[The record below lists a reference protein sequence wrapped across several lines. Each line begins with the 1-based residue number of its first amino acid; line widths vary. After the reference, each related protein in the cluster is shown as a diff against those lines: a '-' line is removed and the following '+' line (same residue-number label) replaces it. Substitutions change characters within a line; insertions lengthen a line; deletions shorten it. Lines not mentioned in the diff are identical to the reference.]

1 MATGPT
7 AFEQILELKQR
18 KEEQA
23 QTEVRGARLAA
34 EQAARAVEERR
45 REAEAFSK
53 ELLVRQARLYDEIEG
68 KVCERRDVDD
78 VREKIALL
86 RAHETS
92 LYEKI
97 KQAEAERAKA
107 AEALEAARAAH
118 LQTVKNVEK
127 FVQLVTIERTEIAAE
142 EQASEDKEMEEF
154 IRLGEPADA

>member
-1 MATGPT
+1 MAT
-7 AFEQILELKQR
+7 AFEQILEIKQR

-23 QTEVRGARLAA
+23 QTEARAARLAA

-53 ELLVRQARLYDEIEG
+53 ELLVRQARLYDGLEG
-68 KVCERRDVDD
+68 KVCERREVDD
-78 VREKIALL
+78 VREEIGQL
-86 RAHETS
+86 RGHEAS

-97 KQAEAERAKA
+97 KEAEVARAKA
-107 AEALEAARAAH
+107 AEALDAARAAH

-127 FVQLVTIERTEIAAE
+127 FVQLVTIEQAETAAE
-142 EQASEDKEMEEF
+142 EQAGEDKEMEEF

>member
-1 MATGPT
+1 MAT
-7 AFEQILELKQR
+7 AFEQILEIKQR

-23 QTEVRGARLAA
+23 QIAARAARLAA

-45 REAEAFSK
+45 SEAEAFSK
-53 ELLVRQARLYDEIEG
+53 ELLVRQTRLYDGIEG

-78 VREKIALL
+78 VREQVALL

-97 KQAEAERAKA
+97 KEAEAARVKA
-107 AEALEAARAAH
+107 AEALDAARQAH
-118 LQTVKNVEK
+118 QQTLKNVEK
-127 FVQLVTIERTEIAAE
+127 FVLLVSVEQVQIAAE
-142 EQASEDKEMEEF
+142 EQAGEDKEMEEF

>member
-1 MATGPT
+1 MAS
-7 AFEQILELKQR
+7 AFEQILEIKQR

-23 QTEVRGARLAA
+23 QTEVRAARLAA

-45 REAEAFSK
+45 REAEAFSR
-53 ELLVRQARLYDEIEG
+53 ELLVRQARLYDGLEG
-68 KVCERRDVDD
+68 KVCARRDIDD
-78 VREKIALL
+78 VREEIGRL
-86 RAHETS
+86 RGHESS

-97 KQAEAERAKA
+97 KEAEAARVKA

-127 FVQLVTIERTEIAAE
+127 FVQLVTLERTEIAAE
-142 EQASEDKEMEEF
+142 EQATEDKEMEEF

>member
-1 MATGPT
+1 MAT
-7 AFEQILELKQR
+7 AFEQILEIKQR

-23 QTEVRGARLAA
+23 QTEARAARLAA
-34 EQAARAVEERR
+34 EQAALAVEQRR
-45 REAEAFSK
+45 QEADAFSK
-53 ELLVRQARLYDEIEG
+53 ELLVRQARLYDGLEG
-68 KVCERRDVDD
+68 KVCERREVDD

-97 KQAEAERAKA
+97 KEAEAARAKA

-118 LQTVKNVEK
+118 QQAVKNVEK
-127 FVQLVTIERTEIAAE
+127 FVQLVSVEQAQIAAE
-142 EQASEDKEMEEF
+142 EQAGEDKEMEEF

>member
-1 MATGPT
+1 MAT
-7 AFEQILELKQR
+7 AFEQILEIKQR

-23 QTEVRGARLAA
+23 QTEVRAARLAA

-45 REAEAFSK
+45 REAEAFSR
-53 ELLVRQARLYDEIEG
+53 ELLVRQGRLYDELESR
-68 KVCERRDVDD
+68 VCERREVDD
-78 VREKIALL
+78 VREKIALM

-97 KQAEAERAKA
+97 KEAEAARVKA

-127 FVQLVTIERTEIAAE
+127 FVQLVTIEQAEVAAE
-142 EQASEDKEMEEF
+142 EQAGEDKEMEEF

>member
-1 MATGPT
+1 MAT
-7 AFEQILELKQR
+7 AFEQILEIKQR

-23 QTEVRGARLAA
+23 QTAARAARLAA

-45 REAEAFSK
+45 SEAEAFSK
-53 ELLVRQARLYDEIEG
+53 ELLVRQTRLYDGIEG

-78 VREKIALL
+78 VREQVALL

-97 KQAEAERAKA
+97 KEAEAARVKA

-118 LQTVKNVEK
+118 QQTLKNVEK
-127 FVQLVTIERTEIAAE
+127 FVLLVSVEQVQIAAE
-142 EQASEDKEMEEF
+142 EQAGEDKEMEEF